1 MVHTKTIY
9 FWIKNKILMK
19 KIINLFNKKDKRNF
33 FIIIFIE
40 LLSIVIELFS
50 IGLLPAFILLISDIE
65 KLRSYSLKYLNYDLA
80 ISENNLIIIFSILII
95 LTFLLKNIYLGFVN
109 YYKNYIFKS
118 FYVEKSTK
126 LFNKYLNT
134 SYSFHLKKNPAE
146 LHRNVT
152 LEVENLRNFY
162 SSVTNIF
169 KEFIFILSIFVI
181 LLITNYKITFIVIT
195 TFLVTSALYFIF
207 FKNRITGYSK
217 QSQYHRMH
225 MTKHINQS
233 FGSIKYILI
242 SNSQNFF
249 DKYFKKEVEALENY
263 SLKYKT
269 IAYLPKLIIE
279 VSAVTLLLIVA
290 ISHSSNGTS
299 FASQVPVLSL
309 YVIIVIKLI
318 PSFNIISTSFTEIK
332 FSKVSTD
339 LLLKE
344 FSNENFSINLNNN
357 NKSLENFEKLE
368 LKNVFF
374 SYENKKKINL
384 ENINVSVFK
393 NEIIGFIGKSGAGK
407 STLLDLI
414 IGVLRPS
421 SGTIKLNDKNLDEN
435 LYEWQKTIGYVPQDL
450 YILDDTILN
459 NIAFGVDTE
468 NVSLEK
474 CKESLSRAQL
484 LDFVESLD
492 DKYNTILGNRG
503 IRLSGG
509 QRQRLGIARALYN
522 NPKII
527 ILDEATN
534 ALDIKTESEFLKIL
548 KNIKNYSTILIISH
562 RPEITDHCDRVI
574 KLENGKILN

>member
-1 MVHTKTIY
+1 M
-9 FWIKNKILMK
+9 
-19 KIINLFNKKDKRNF
+19 
-33 FIIIFIE
+33 
-40 LLSIVIELFS
+40 
-50 IGLLPAFILLISDIE
+50 LPAFILLISDIE

-249 DKYFKKEVEALENY
+249 DKYFKK
-263 SLKYKT
+263 
-269 IAYLPKLIIE
+269 
-279 VSAVTLLLIVA
+279 
-290 ISHSSNGTS
+290 
-299 FASQVPVLSL
+299 
-309 YVIIVIKLI
+309 
-318 PSFNIISTSFTEIK
+318 
-332 FSKVSTD
+332 
-339 LLLKE
+339 
-344 FSNENFSINLNNN
+344 
-357 NKSLENFEKLE
+357 
-368 LKNVFF
+368 
-374 SYENKKKINL
+374 
-384 ENINVSVFK
+384 
-393 NEIIGFIGKSGAGK
+393 
-407 STLLDLI
+407 
-414 IGVLRPS
+414 
-421 SGTIKLNDKNLDEN
+421 
-435 LYEWQKTIGYVPQDL
+435 
-450 YILDDTILN
+450 
-459 NIAFGVDTE
+459 
-468 NVSLEK
+468 
-474 CKESLSRAQL
+474 
-484 LDFVESLD
+484 
-492 DKYNTILGNRG
+492 RG
-503 IRLSGG
+503 
-509 QRQRLGIARALYN
+509 
-522 NPKII
+522 
-527 ILDEATN
+527 
-534 ALDIKTESEFLKIL
+534 
-548 KNIKNYSTILIISH
+548 
-562 RPEITDHCDRVI
+562 
-574 KLENGKILN
+574 

>member
-1 MVHTKTIY
+1 M
-9 FWIKNKILMK
+9 
-19 KIINLFNKKDKRNF
+19 DQ
-33 FIIIFIE
+33 
-40 LLSIVIELFS
+40 LSIYLFQ
-50 IGLLPAFILLISDIE
+50 IP
-65 KLRSYSLKYLNYDLA
+65 K
-80 ISENNLIIIFSILII
+80 
-95 LTFLLKNIYLGFVN
+95 
-109 YYKNYIFKS
+109 
-118 FYVEKSTK
+118 
-126 LFNKYLNT
+126 
-134 SYSFHLKKNPAE
+134 
-146 LHRNVT
+146 
-152 LEVENLRNFY
+152 
-162 SSVTNIF
+162 
-169 KEFIFILSIFVI
+169 
-181 LLITNYKITFIVIT
+181 
-195 TFLVTSALYFIF
+195 
-207 FKNRITGYSK
+207 
-217 QSQYHRMH
+217 
-225 MTKHINQS
+225 
-233 FGSIKYILI
+233 
-242 SNSQNFF
+242 NFF

-574 KLENGKILN
+574 KLENGKILELNEKDFKELEDKIIIGKTFKSNKNIVTNLSKLKNYTMQNLIIIFHMNCKLDHI

>member
-1 MVHTKTIY
+1 
-9 FWIKNKILMK
+9 
-19 KIINLFNKKDKRNF
+19 
-33 FIIIFIE
+33 
-40 LLSIVIELFS
+40 
-50 IGLLPAFILLISDIE
+50 
-65 KLRSYSLKYLNYDLA
+65 
-80 ISENNLIIIFSILII
+80 
-95 LTFLLKNIYLGFVN
+95 
-109 YYKNYIFKS
+109 
-118 FYVEKSTK
+118 
-126 LFNKYLNT
+126 
-134 SYSFHLKKNPAE
+134 
-146 LHRNVT
+146 
-152 LEVENLRNFY
+152 
-162 SSVTNIF
+162 
-169 KEFIFILSIFVI
+169 
-181 LLITNYKITFIVIT
+181 
-195 TFLVTSALYFIF
+195 
-207 FKNRITGYSK
+207 
-217 QSQYHRMH
+217 MH

-233 FGSIKYILI
+233 FGSIYILI

-249 DKYFKKEVEALENY
+249 DKYFEVEALENY

-503 IRLSGG
+503 LRLSCG

-534 ALDIKTESEFLKIL
+534 E
-548 KNIKNYSTILIISH
+548 Y
-562 RPEITDHCDRVI
+562 
-574 KLENGKILN
+574 